1 MISRSSDGRLLA
13 GFALCGFML
22 VAAGCQSDD
31 SAVLGA
37 GGEGKPEK
45 VQASE
50 LTAYCPPVTLRE
62 GTAYFNSYAKGGQ
75 DDPTKLAYQASISD
89 VTRSCSRANGL
100 LTLNVG
106 VAGRIVPGP
115 AGASGTV
122 KMPIRIAVLQGE
134 EVLYSQLHDHQVAL
148 DDSGAATQFI
158 FNDPNVT
165 VPIPSEESLQVF
177 AGYDEGP
184 PKKKPA
190 ADEF

>member
-13 GFALCGFML
+13 GFALCGFIL
-22 VAAGCQSDD
+22 VVAGCQSGD
-31 SAVLGA
+31 SAAVLGA

-45 VQASE
+45 IQQSE
-50 LTAYCPPVTLRE
+50 LTAYCPQVTLRE
-62 GTAYFNSYAKGGQ
+62 GTAFFSSYAKGGQ
-75 DDPTKLAYQASISD
+75 DDPAKLSYQASISD

-115 AGASGTV
+115 AGVAGSV
-122 KMPIRIAVLQGE
+122 KMPIRIAVLQGDT
-134 EVLYSQLHDHQVAL
+134 VLYSQLHNHEVAL
-148 DDSGAATQFI
+148 DGSGAATQFI

-184 PKKKPA
+184 PKKKLDA
-190 ADEF
+190 EF

>member
-1 MISRSSDGRLLA
+1 
-13 GFALCGFML
+13 ML
-22 VAAGCQSDD
+22 VVAGCQSGD
-31 SAVLGA
+31 SAAALGA

-45 VQASE
+45 IQASE
-50 LTAYCPPVTLRE
+50 LTAYCPQVTLRE
-62 GTAYFNSYAKGGQ
+62 GTAFFSSYAKGGQ
-75 DDPTKLAYQASISD
+75 DDPKKLAYQASISD

-100 LTLNVG
+100 LTINVG

-115 AGASGTV
+115 AGAAGSV

-134 EVLYSQLHDHQVAL
+134 EVVYSQLHNHQVAL
-148 DDSGAATQFI
+148 DGSGAATQFI

-165 VPIPSEESLQVF
+165 VPIPSDQSLQVF

-190 ADEF
+190 DDAEF